1 MVHSTQDLSPSFMSH
16 CQIMREKMD
25 FLVGSFANKGIEV
38 SKKHIE
44 ICVRSSY
51 TENFGL
57 RELELIIDESI
68 LRGPLAKIE
77 KCDHFIQKGDKFLPC
92 QCESKRCGGIQM
104 SHLDIPADQIIFP
117 PVTLI
122 DIQDAAGSVKAAND
136 QEMIN
141 NNNRF
146 AAGETVIENI
156 NENETEQKVG
166 RVKSN
171 GLGACLLI
179 LLILVLS
186 VSIIIFAE
194 LL

>member
-1 MVHSTQDLSPSFMSH
+1 
-16 CQIMREKMD
+16 MD

-38 SKKHIE
+38 SKKNIE
-44 ICVRSSY
+44 ICVRSF

-77 KCDHFIQKGDKFLPC
+77 KCDHFIQKGDKYLPC
-92 QCESKRCGGIQM
+92 QCKSKRCVGIQM
-104 SHLDIPADQIIFP
+104 SHLDIPPDQIIFP

-122 DIQDAAGSVKAAND
+122 DLQDAAGSVKAAND
-136 QEMIN
+136 HEMIN
-141 NNNRF
+141 SNNRF
-146 AAGETVIENI
+146 AAGETVIENT
-156 NENETEQKVG
+156 NENETEKKVG

-171 GLGACLLI
+171 GLGTCLL
-179 LLILVLS
+179 LSLVLVLS
-186 VSIIIFAE
+186 VSIVIFAE

>member
-1 MVHSTQDLSPSFMSH
+1 
-16 CQIMREKMD
+16 MD

-146 AAGETVIENI
+146 ADGETVIENI

>member
-1 MVHSTQDLSPSFMSH
+1 
-16 CQIMREKMD
+16 MD

-92 QCESKRCGGIQM
+92 QCESKRCGGIQIPP
-104 SHLDIPADQIIFP
+104 SEPIPHLRKKI
-117 PVTLI
+117 
-122 DIQDAAGSVKAAND
+122 
-136 QEMIN
+136 
-141 NNNRF
+141 
-146 AAGETVIENI
+146 
-156 NENETEQKVG
+156 
-166 RVKSN
+166 
-171 GLGACLLI
+171 
-179 LLILVLS
+179 
-186 VSIIIFAE
+186 
-194 LL
+194 